1 VNSFEFARS
10 QIVFVKMQW
19 YRWAKIFCNIC
30 WNIYLPVT
38 NKHPS

>member
-1 VNSFEFARS
+1 LNLRDLKYL
-10 QIVFVKMQW
+10 FVKMQW
-19 YRWAKIFCNIC
+19 YRSAKIFCNIC